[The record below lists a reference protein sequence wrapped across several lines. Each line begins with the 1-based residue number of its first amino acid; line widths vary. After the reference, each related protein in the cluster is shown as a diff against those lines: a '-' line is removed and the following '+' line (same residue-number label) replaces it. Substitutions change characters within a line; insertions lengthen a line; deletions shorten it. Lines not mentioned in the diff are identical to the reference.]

1 MVVINRY
8 LNLISVGKRYNEWF
22 LADFLG
28 REEKRKKGKISNNGE
43 KERKLVIFLVKNF
56 REES

>member
-1 MVVINRY
+1 MINRY
-8 LNLISVGKRYNEWF
+8 LNLTSVGKQYNEWF

-43 KERKLVIFLVKNF
+43 KERKLVISLVKNF